1 MAHTYKPYRLWL
13 KQEKRFIKLM
23 YEKGLIPV
31 EIEEL
36 FWHRFYIGCNRMKYL
51 DDMCCVKNDDSYI
64 TIVVAHVLLSLYVKG
79 LSNFDHLDVLSRYSY
94 SQRYYGHSIKG
105 IIEMLECMP
114 TKRRDHEINK
124 VLKVRRHVYTRK
136 ASDTGGLR

>member
-13 KQEKRFIKLM
+13 KQEKRLVKLM

-36 FWHRFYIGCNRMKYL
+36 FWHRFYIGCDRMKYL
-51 DDMCCVKNDDSYI
+51 DDMCFEKDDYPN
-64 TIVVAHVLLSLYVKG
+64 IVVVRILLSLYANRFHSDSQNAVIRYCYAQRFYGHSVKG
-79 LSNFDHLDVLSRYSY
+79 LIEVLER
-94 SQRYYGHSIKG
+94 
-105 IIEMLECMP
+105 MP
-114 TKRRDHEINK
+114 TKRRDHKINK